1 MLEKRRIT
9 NSFKKL
15 FLKSSEEITVAS
27 STNNPSLDPSK
38 ALSKGDDNEENG
50 HTPEPKSNDEK
61 EELLTVSDTISENV
75 EACGDD
81 VKGLLEV
88 NDEMESAQ
96 TELDRYD
103 VQETSLG
110 VQAYDTDEP
119 SQNEKQSSGESESFK
134 TSELASIGTNLLEPA
149 VNKSS
154 SMWCES
160 PTLLAMD
167 FSYED
172 SGSEEMTSPFQ
183 DTEDYRPL
191 ETVQDA
197 DELESDEIKKMLP
210 LSYHI
215 KKAKTETSS
224 FKSLGLLAALLE
236 ESRKNGLGELESQI
250 GHNTVDYSNNV
261 RVSSRGEHT
270 FVVIDTEL
278 FQNKEEALVR
288 LLGDSKFAHFNESY
302 TNKPEEETGAGDAF
316 EKLENEKEKT
326 QSEREIT
333 GIKGRRSRWE
343 RVWTRGHKA
352 SAPVL

>member
-1 MLEKRRIT
+1 MLGKRRIT

-15 FLKSSEEITVAS
+15 FLKSSEEINVAS
-27 STNNPSLDPSK
+27 STKITSPDPSK
-38 ALSKGDDNEENG
+38 ALSKGDDFEEKG
-50 HTPEPKSNDEK
+50 HIPEPMSNDEK
-61 EELLTVSDTISENV
+61 DEILTVSDTISENV
-75 EACGDD
+75 EARGDD
-81 VKGLLEV
+81 VERLPEV
-88 NDEMESAQ
+88 NDVLESAQ
-96 TELDRYD
+96 TVSYNEDD
-103 VQETSLG
+103 QETSLG
-110 VQAYDTDEP
+110 VQAYDTDGP

-191 ETVQDA
+191 ETVHDV
-197 DELESDEIKKMLP
+197 DELDSDEIKKMLP

-224 FKSLGLLAALLE
+224 FKSLDFLAALLE
-236 ESRKNGLGELESQI
+236 ESRKNGLGEFESQT
-250 GHNTVDYSNNV
+250 GPNTVDYSNNV

-302 TNKPEEETGAGDAF
+302 TNKPEEEIGAGDAF
-316 EKLENEKEKT
+316 EKFENEKKT
-326 QSEREIT
+326 QSERETT